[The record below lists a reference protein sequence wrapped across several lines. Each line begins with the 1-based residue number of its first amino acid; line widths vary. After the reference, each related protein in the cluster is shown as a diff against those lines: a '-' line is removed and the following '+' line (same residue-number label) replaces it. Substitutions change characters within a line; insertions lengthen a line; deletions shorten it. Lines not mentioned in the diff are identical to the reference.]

1 MTTPPSNGPPKLD
14 GQRTWTALKRC
25 LSLLQPAERRRW
37 GLLIPL
43 ALLAAGLEA
52 GGAVLI
58 FTLIRY
64 IAAPETLSDSVW
76 LRRFRD
82 GLGLQDEG
90 QFLIAFSAA
99 VAAFYFVK
107 NATLIFQAYYTA
119 KSAGLSVDSL
129 AKRLLRGYLFAPYSM
144 HLTRNSAELIRNTN
158 EAVVTAYRNMLMAV
172 VHATSEASLLAA
184 LVAVLVFAAPTVT
197 MIAIGGV
204 ALIIL
209 VFLKLT
215 QSYMATWGHQSHT
228 LYAKMLSHLHQSLGG
243 VKEVKV
249 LGREHYFIDSYVN
262 VRAHLTRLTWRRN
275 TLENAPRLAMETFFV
290 FAVVVVILV
299 FEHQGSSREVVP
311 VLGLFAYTGFRML
324 PGLHR
329 IVAYIN
335 VIRFGNSAIEDIYA
349 DAVQFGHL
357 GTDLSPGSSPRLA
370 FESSVEM
377 RNLTFTYDRQR
388 GPALR
393 DISLSIRRGE
403 SLGIVG
409 TTGAG
414 KSTFVDLLL
423 GLLEPESGEV
433 LVDGVDIQTNLR
445 GWRANIG
452 YVPQTI
458 YLVDDTLQRNIAL
471 GIEDGDIDTDR
482 VKAAAQM
489 AQLTPL
495 LNKIPEGMQTQV
507 GEHGVRLSG
516 GERQR
521 IAIARALYHAPEVL
535 IFDEATSNLD
545 NKTEREITGS
555 IESLRGDRTIIIIA
569 HRLSTVK
576 NCDRIIMLD
585 EGGIVAQGPYEDLLR
600 DNENFRALAQHV

>member
-1 MTTPPSNGPPKLD
+1 MSTPATDGPPKLD
-14 GQRTWTALKRC
+14 RRRTWDALKRC
-25 LSLLQPAERRRW
+25 LSLLRPQERRRW

-43 ALLAAGLEA
+43 GLVAAGLEA

-76 LRRFRD
+76 LQRFRN

-90 QFLIAFSAA
+90 QFLVAFSAA
-99 VAAFYFVK
+99 VAAFYFIK
-107 NATLIFQAYYTA
+107 NATLLFQTYYTA

-129 AKRLLRGYLFAPYSM
+129 AKRLLRGYLFAPYSE

-158 EAVVTAYRNMLMAV
+158 EAVVSAYRNMLMAL
-172 VHATSEASLLAA
+172 VHAISEASLLAA

-197 MIAIGGV
+197 LVAIGGV
-204 ALIIL
+204 AFIIL
-209 VFLKLT
+209 LFLRFT
-215 QSYMATWGHQSHT
+215 QGYMANWGHLSHT

-249 LGREHYFIDSYVN
+249 LGREDFFIDSYIN

-275 TLENAPRLAMETFFV
+275 TLENAPRLTMETFFV
-290 FAVVVVILV
+290 LAVVVVILV
-299 FEHQGSSREVVP
+299 FERRGSSREVVP

-335 VIRFGNSAIEDIYA
+335 VIRFGSSAMDEIYA
-349 DAVQFGHL
+349 DAVRFGHL
-357 GTDLSPGSSPRLA
+357 GAESDVSISPRFA
-370 FESSVEM
+370 FKSSVEL
-377 RNLTFTYDRQR
+377 RNLTFTYESER

-393 DISLSIRRGE
+393 DISLSIQRGE

-414 KSTFVDLLL
+414 KSTFVDVLL
-423 GLLEPESGEV
+423 GLLDLESGAV
-433 LVDGVDIQTNLR
+433 LVDGVDIQSDLR
-445 GWRANIG
+445 GWRANVG
-452 YVPQTI
+452 YVPQNI

-471 GIEDGDIDTDR
+471 GIVDSEIDEER

-489 AQLTPL
+489 AQLNRL
-495 LNKIPEGMQTQV
+495 IEKMPEGYETLV
-507 GEHGVRLSG
+507 GERGVRLSG

-535 IFDEATSNLD
+535 IFDEATSSLD
-545 NKTEREITGS
+545 NKTEREITES
-555 IESLRGDRTIIIIA
+555 IEGLRGDKTIIIIA
-569 HRLSTVK
+569 HRLTTVK
-576 NCDRIIMLD
+576 KCDRIIILS
-585 EGGIVAQGPYEDLLR
+585 EGRIIAQGRYEELLR
-600 DNENFRALAQHV
+600 DNESFRDLAQLA